1 MDMRT
6 VAIWGNS
13 LVLSSIRASLE
24 RRAGLRVLPFDAA
37 TPGATEQLRAAHP
50 ESIIFDLG
58 SKPDSAV
65 SLWKA
70 QPDVQLIG
78 VDVSADQALV
88 LSGRS
93 SHVLTIDDLV
103 QIIEEREPVETREC
117 GKPGISRNDCSSQ
130 E

>member
-13 LVLSSIRASLE
+13 LVLSSIHASLE
-24 RRAGLRVLPFDAA
+24 RRAGLRVLPFDAT

-50 ESIIFDLG
+50 DAIIFDVG
-58 SKPDSAV
+58 SKPDFAFA
-65 SLWKA
+65 LWKA

-78 VDVSADQALV
+78 VDVAADQALV

-93 SHVLTIDDLV
+93 SRVLTIDDLV
-103 QIIEEREPVETREC
+103 QIIEKRSPLET
-117 GKPGISRNDCSSQ
+117 S
-130 E
+130 